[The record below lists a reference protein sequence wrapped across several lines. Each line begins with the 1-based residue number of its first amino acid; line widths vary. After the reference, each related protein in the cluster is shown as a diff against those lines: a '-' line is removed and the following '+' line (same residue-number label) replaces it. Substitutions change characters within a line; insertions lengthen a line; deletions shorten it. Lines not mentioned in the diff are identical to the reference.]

1 MTDHTDDTATT
12 AAPKGL
18 TREGTPRERKR
29 FDVSSQWIADKTGY
43 SRTGVYR
50 MREEGNRDTTLN
62 LVRMERMETVF
73 GWKVEDQLE
82 ATRAGRWADEFENVV
97 TAAYA
102 KETKS

>member
-1 MTDHTDDTATT
+1 MPNPNDDTTID
-12 AAPKGL
+12 APKGF
-18 TREGTPRERKR
+18 TREGTPRERER
-29 FDVSSQWIADKTGY
+29 FKVPSTWIADKTGY

-50 MREEGNRDTTLN
+50 MRKEGNRDTTLN
-62 LVRMERMETVF
+62 LVRMDRMETVF
-73 GWKVEDQLE
+73 GWKVEDQLA